1 MVGGWFWAGGRGCA
15 LSHDAID
22 ACVQGLGIDRRRQGL
37 RSVKHLEG
45 QQDVRAVEQLDAAV
59 RVLHDGHVLPAQ
71 GIAGGAR
78 GLEDVA
84 LPVER

>member
-1 MVGGWFWAGGRGCA
+1 MVGGWFWAGRGCA
-15 LSHDAID
+15 LSQDVID
-22 ACVQGLGIDRRRQGL
+22 ACVQGLGIDRPRQGL
-37 RSVKHLEG
+37 GWVKHLEG
-45 QQDVRAVEQLDAAV
+45 QDVRAVEQLDAAV